1 MTCEATGC
9 HEDVFAACNCTNC
22 NGNSPL
28 LCFKH
33 FYDEDACGLV
43 TGRVKSQ
50 SEPTVQRLTL
60 SLYLEPQARSLTDRD
75 WEKNAHNTGLWTK
88 GMSSAYIRVKEV
100 RGQVPGTTCNG
111 VRAKSAINN

>member
-9 HEDVFAACNCTNC
+9 HEDVFAACHCTNC

-50 SEPTVQRLTL
+50 SEPTV
-60 SLYLEPQARSLTDRD
+60 
-75 WEKNAHNTGLWTK
+75 
-88 GMSSAYIRVKEV
+88 
-100 RGQVPGTTCNG
+100 
-111 VRAKSAINN
+111 